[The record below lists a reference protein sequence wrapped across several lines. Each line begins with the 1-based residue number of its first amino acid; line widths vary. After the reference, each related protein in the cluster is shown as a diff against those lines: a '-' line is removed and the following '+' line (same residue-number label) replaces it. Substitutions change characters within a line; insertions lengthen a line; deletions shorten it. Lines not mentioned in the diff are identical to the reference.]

1 MASPGQPLV
10 GLLKLVALTL
20 PTSPLAWLRRL
31 LAWSTLLVWLPASPA
46 RPTPVPA

>member
-1 MASPGQPLV
+1 V

-31 LAWSTLLVWLPASPA
+31 LAWSTLLVWTAPLVWLPASPA
-46 RPTPVPA
+46 RPTPVPV